1 MSLSHEVD
9 DPDFRPVGKEV
20 QLDDRVWVGARAII
34 LPGVHL
40 GEGCIV
46 GAGSVVTK
54 SFPPFSVVVGNP
66 AKVVKTRNKNLRYQ
80 MRYFPLFDTDITIDS

>member
-1 MSLSHEVD
+1 MD